1 MRVNVR
7 GNGRIRRGSG
17 KDKGCRNRREGHERA
32 GLRVDNRQE
41 RQEEEKEVLGDR
53 GPGKI
58 SKPLFL
64 TGQYLYS
71 ARKTEKSELR
81 VE

>member
-7 GNGRIRRGSG
+7 GNGGVWWRIRRGSG

-32 GLRVDNRQE
+32 GLRVHNRQKGRRRRRKSLE
-41 RQEEEKEVLGDR
+41 IGET
-53 GPGKI
+53 
-58 SKPLFL
+58 KPLFL